1 MNTLQ
6 SDEGGLSMYINPK
19 TNESGAYQPPQSTP
33 FMGAISIN
41 DEQLS
46 TFLEYNG
53 FVTICVSEDEITVE
67 PNLDAWNAWKESI
80 PPEPEPEPE
89 PEPVVEYATYAELAA
104 AIREGVN
111 LV

>member
-1 MNTLQ
+1 MKYYVANQ
-6 SDEGGLSMYINPK
+6 K
-19 TNESGAYQPPQSTP
+19 NESGAYPPPQSTP
-33 FMGAISIN
+33 FEGAISIN
-41 DEQLS
+41 DEQFS

-53 FVTICVSEDEITVE
+53 FVTICESGDEIIVE

-80 PPEPEPEPE
+80 PPEPEPD
-89 PEPVVEYATYAELAA
+89 PEPVVEYVTYAELAA